1 MFLHMPTLKKLLKS
15 AYNQS
20 KLIIG
25 RLEDGLL
32 IECGTFMAWL
42 EWYSVPNKVK
52 AALIELAGEL
62 PEEGH
67 VFTAGKEGN
76 QYEIPERDVWRIHDG
91 LRAAEKRYIVTPVV
105 LDGDYHFLQEANSAA
120 TKIVAQKFIDLIDP
134 SERDYAGGE
143 GSIAG
148 PYGRPDSDIIYWATD
163 LCILAV
169 RESRLYKGLSRA
181 IRNALETINF
191 EGDYSRLEDQ

>member
-25 RLEDGLL
+25 RLEYGLL
-32 IECGTFMAWL
+32 IECGIFMTWL

-67 VFTAGKEGN
+67 FFTA
-76 QYEIPERDVWRIHDG
+76 
-91 LRAAEKRYIVTPVV
+91 
-105 LDGDYHFLQEANSAA
+105 
-120 TKIVAQKFIDLIDP
+120 
-134 SERDYAGGE
+134 
-143 GSIAG
+143 
-148 PYGRPDSDIIYWATD
+148 
-163 LCILAV
+163 
-169 RESRLYKGLSRA
+169 
-181 IRNALETINF
+181 
-191 EGDYSRLEDQ
+191 

>member
-15 AYNQS
+15 AYNHS
-20 KLIIG
+20 NLTIG
-25 RLEDGLL
+25 RLEGGLL

-62 PEEGH
+62 PEEGN
-67 VFTAGKEGN
+67 VFTVGKEGN
-76 QYEIPERDVWRIHDG
+76 QYEIPERDAWHIHDG
-91 LRAAEKRYIVTPVV
+91 LRAAQKRYIVTPVI
-105 LDGDYHFLQEANSAA
+105 LDGDYHFLQEAGSTA
-120 TKIVAQKFIDLIDP
+120 TRIVAQKFIDLIDP
-134 SERDYAGGE
+134 TELDYNAGE

-148 PYGRPDSDIIYWATD
+148 PYSRSDDSVIYWATD

-169 RESRLYKGLSRA
+169 CGGRLYKGLSRA
-181 IRNALETINF
+181 IQGALETVDF
-191 EGDYSRLEDQ
+191 GGDYSRLEDR

>member
-1 MFLHMPTLKKLLKS
+1 MNTGGNEHVFTYANLKKITENVLII
-15 AYNQS
+15 QS

-32 IECGTFMAWL
+32 IECGTFMTWL

-62 PEEGH
+62 SEEGH
-67 VFTAGKEGN
+67 VFTAGKEWN
-76 QYEIPERDVWRIHDG
+76 QYEIPERDAWHIHDG

-148 PYGRPDSDIIYWATD
+148 PYGRPDSDIIYWATV
-163 LCILAV
+163 LHFGSPRKPLIQRIKPGHHGCA
-169 RESRLYKGLSRA
+169 
-181 IRNALETINF
+181 
-191 EGDYSRLEDQ
+191 GDHKF